1 MNGKANVN
9 KTVEQLQAN
18 CDYIGTYKKLI
29 GGGVCMQVKGTAG
42 NWETFKCE
50 MERVEGHHVPVRVKG
65 SWDQVNP

>member
-1 MNGKANVN
+1 MYAG
-9 KTVEQLQAN
+9 
-18 CDYIGTYKKLI
+18 
-29 GGGVCMQVKGTAG
+29 KGTAG